1 MTSKSISRKK
11 RFFHLLFTLIIA
23 LTFTAPDRAFSAP
36 TTPSISSLAGG
47 NGYIIVGFTGGTG
60 AVKFNYQVSIDNS
73 TWSTAAE
80 VTSVSGASDVTTP
93 LAIHGVT
100 NGINYY
106 VKIIAVD
113 VDGATTASAAFGS
126 TVLVSSRT
134 AFSGTGAST
143 NAYLMGT
150 YAEVGVRANG
160 AFGSTQAIPS
170 GFHGNVGNCLGF
182 RVDRSFDG
190 WGNTTTDDGD
200 FFCPG
205 SPYEGWQIKVGSTAT
220 SFNSCD
226 TVAGVTGTF
235 SELSSSDGNQSVK
248 WSSTKAV
255 TASSINS
262 SETGVKITQVSTVP
276 DSSQVLHVDITL
288 NNNSSSDLDNI
299 YYGRSFDPDNA
310 TGPGV
315 YTSTNTVI
323 SRSSPAEVKS
333 TWAGGSLISMKS
345 TDTNARAARRDSS
358 FGCSEDPK
366 NIYEAPTGSTLNGW
380 TSTTTPNTSDS
391 GTGIGVYLVSLAA
404 GASYT
409 FRISYVLSDNA
420 ANLPGAPVVSSVT
433 PTSGQ
438 LSVAFTGSSNTPTNY
453 DYSLDNGVT
462 WTTPGT
468 PSTTSPLIIT
478 GLTNGTL
485 YTVKLRGR
493 NSYGT
498 GPASNAVS
506 STPIGKPSPP
516 TLTSLVGGNQS
527 IQVSLS
533 PGANGGSPLTNYQY
547 ALSADGST
555 WGSFSALSP
564 ADTSTALSISG
575 LTNNTVYYIKLKAVN
590 VVGVSDSES
599 NVISTQTAS
608 TPSAPTIDTV
618 TAGSGNLTVSF
629 TAGGSGGS
637 TITKFEYSLDSGS
650 NWETATVLS
659 SPFVIT
665 GLTNGTSYSLKMRG
679 VNVIGNGTASAM
691 VSGTPYTVP
700 GAPSFTGTVT
710 PSSGSLSITIVPG
723 STGGSAITSYQ
734 YSTDR
739 GGSWLTRQDSGGTS
753 TSITINKLSSDGTT
767 NLADGTEYCVQ
778 IRAVNAAG
786 AGAASAD
793 TCGTPA
799 TTPSAPTIT
808 LITSL
813 NGALEVSFAYG
824 SNGGSAVTGV
834 EYSTDNGSNWS
845 ASGSTVNRI
854 QIIGLTNGNLY
865 QVKVRAINGVGSG
878 TGAAS
883 TMSEGTPSTTP
894 AAPSISTV
902 IPSSQKLTVEFVA
915 GLSGGSAITNYQYSL
930 DGGVNWTTRSP
941 ISTASPLV
949 ISGLTNDTTYQFQL
963 RAVNANGVGGSTG
976 TSVASTPRLIADAPT
991 IGAVTAGANS
1001 LSVAFTAGSD
1011 NGSAITN
1018 FEFSTDNG
1026 STWQVRTPTSTTS
1039 PLVISGLT
1047 NGTTYTLRLRA
1058 INGAGSGAQSASST
1072 GTPYTIPSAPTIS
1085 GITDAGSGSVDVAF
1099 TAGSN
1104 GGNAITNYQY
1114 STNAGSTW
1122 TTRSPSATTSPIT
1135 ITGLTS
1141 GQLYNIKIR
1150 AVNDAGGGTASATV
1164 EATPT
1169 TSDSTAPVF
1178 SSAAIGSDGTVIV
1191 MTYNEALSSTT
1202 AATSTFAVVVAGSIR
1217 TVSSVAISGS
1227 TVRLTLSSAVLFG
1240 QSITVAYTD
1249 PSGSND
1255 ANAVQDSAGNDAA
1268 TLSAT
1273 SVTNNVADSTA
1284 PVFSSAAIGS
1294 DGTVIVMTYNEALS
1308 STTAATSTFAVVVA
1322 GSIRTVSSVAISG
1335 STVRLTLSSAVLFGQ
1350 SITVA
1355 YTDPS
1360 GSNDANAVQDSAG
1373 NDAATLSATSVTNNV
1388 GVITGLTPTFAV
1400 VISLNTG
1407 FTVTVSNYDPNYIW
1421 SVTVTTPATV
1431 TISSSGLITVTGLTG
1446 QGTQATVTVT
1456 TTRTGYTT
1464 QSASITGS
1472 TTPPPPPPNF
1482 LFTLTPPTF
1491 AKVSSTYVCNVGTY
1505 EFIRAAVTK
1514 EVPKISIFVFTLTI
1528 DGKRVSQVSFGST
1541 SGNPYVAPS
1550 AMIYTAIASK
1560 TQAIFEL
1567 GARTDILPAQ
1577 CEVLAY
1583 QENAVGM
1590 GNSNILAKGIPN
1602 VSWPALLP
1610 ITATSKIGSSQLNA
1624 TADVAG
1630 TFVYSVA
1637 AGSTLEVGK
1646 YTLTLTFTPK
1656 DIDNYDV
1663 VVVKNQLRVLTAS
1676 TSIRNS
1682 ITIQAPQQTI
1692 AIRTSAGIL
1701 KADPEMLLG
1710 GKATAGSSGFGIE
1723 KISIS
1728 GSSVTVWPMPGFSGK
1743 TSLGLIQSGAGGIIN
1758 IVQPLIVVPIGVSL
1772 VNVNVLDFAKPTLT
1786 WSAVQGAASY
1796 LVSANGERVCSTA
1809 VNTCIGQIP
1818 LGPKSL
1824 VSVTV
1829 TGKDLVKTTTQ
1840 PRIVVKADVEAAS
1853 VNFDSGEFVLTADAR
1868 AEILRFARAIRPLG
1882 YTKLTV
1888 TGHTDTD
1895 QGVDNN
1901 KLSQDRATAVLG
1913 VLQKLL
1919 PGYSISIKGQA
1930 DSEPVASNNNEVG
1943 KAKNRRVEIRVV
1955 QG

>member
-134 AFSGTGAST
+134 AFSGTDAST

-1273 SVTNNVADSTA
+1273 SVTNNV
-1284 PVFSSAAIGS
+1284 
-1294 DGTVIVMTYNEALS
+1294 
-1308 STTAATSTFAVVVA
+1308 
-1322 GSIRTVSSVAISG
+1322 
-1335 STVRLTLSSAVLFGQ
+1335 
-1350 SITVA
+1350 
-1355 YTDPS
+1355 
-1360 GSNDANAVQDSAG
+1360 
-1373 NDAATLSATSVTNNV
+1373 

>member
-1273 SVTNNVADSTA
+1273 SVTNNV
-1284 PVFSSAAIGS
+1284 
-1294 DGTVIVMTYNEALS
+1294 
-1308 STTAATSTFAVVVA
+1308 
-1322 GSIRTVSSVAISG
+1322 
-1335 STVRLTLSSAVLFGQ
+1335 
-1350 SITVA
+1350 
-1355 YTDPS
+1355 
-1360 GSNDANAVQDSAG
+1360 
-1373 NDAATLSATSVTNNV
+1373 

>member
-1 MTSKSISRKK
+1 MTSKSIPRKK

-1273 SVTNNVADSTA
+1273 SVTNNV
-1284 PVFSSAAIGS
+1284 
-1294 DGTVIVMTYNEALS
+1294 
-1308 STTAATSTFAVVVA
+1308 
-1322 GSIRTVSSVAISG
+1322 
-1335 STVRLTLSSAVLFGQ
+1335 
-1350 SITVA
+1350 
-1355 YTDPS
+1355 
-1360 GSNDANAVQDSAG
+1360 
-1373 NDAATLSATSVTNNV
+1373 

>member
-1 MTSKSISRKK
+1 VTSKSISRKK

-134 AFSGTGAST
+134 AFSGTDAST

-1273 SVTNNVADSTA
+1273 SVTNNV
-1284 PVFSSAAIGS
+1284 
-1294 DGTVIVMTYNEALS
+1294 
-1308 STTAATSTFAVVVA
+1308 
-1322 GSIRTVSSVAISG
+1322 
-1335 STVRLTLSSAVLFGQ
+1335 
-1350 SITVA
+1350 
-1355 YTDPS
+1355 
-1360 GSNDANAVQDSAG
+1360 
-1373 NDAATLSATSVTNNV
+1373 

>member
-629 TAGGSGGS
+629 TSGGSGGS

-1273 SVTNNVADSTA
+1273 SVTNNV
-1284 PVFSSAAIGS
+1284 
-1294 DGTVIVMTYNEALS
+1294 
-1308 STTAATSTFAVVVA
+1308 
-1322 GSIRTVSSVAISG
+1322 
-1335 STVRLTLSSAVLFGQ
+1335 
-1350 SITVA
+1350 
-1355 YTDPS
+1355 
-1360 GSNDANAVQDSAG
+1360 
-1373 NDAATLSATSVTNNV
+1373 

-1692 AIRTSAGIL
+1692 AIRTSGGIL

>member
-629 TAGGSGGS
+629 TSGGSGGS

-1169 TSDSTAPVF
+1169 TS
-1178 SSAAIGSDGTVIV
+1178 
-1191 MTYNEALSSTT
+1191 
-1202 AATSTFAVVVAGSIR
+1202 
-1217 TVSSVAISGS
+1217 
-1227 TVRLTLSSAVLFG
+1227 
-1240 QSITVAYTD
+1240 
-1249 PSGSND
+1249 
-1255 ANAVQDSAGNDAA
+1255 
-1268 TLSAT
+1268 
-1273 SVTNNVADSTA
+1273 DSTA

>member
-1273 SVTNNVADSTA
+1273 SVTNNV
-1284 PVFSSAAIGS
+1284 
-1294 DGTVIVMTYNEALS
+1294 
-1308 STTAATSTFAVVVA
+1308 
-1322 GSIRTVSSVAISG
+1322 
-1335 STVRLTLSSAVLFGQ
+1335 
-1350 SITVA
+1350 
-1355 YTDPS
+1355 
-1360 GSNDANAVQDSAG
+1360 
-1373 NDAATLSATSVTNNV
+1373 

-1692 AIRTSAGIL
+1692 AIRTSGGIL